1 MSSCK
6 QCAFWTRDAFF
17 DRSRFYSLQG
27 ELILAMTYG
36 YEVRGRDDRKI
47 DVARRMSDLGSA
59 TALPGALLVNDL
71 PFRM

>member
-1 MSSCK
+1 VPFGLVTPSLI
-6 QCAFWTRDAFF
+6 D
-17 DRSRFYSLQG
+17 SRLYSLQG